1 MIELWYFANKD
12 KPSGPFTLAE
22 VKDFL
27 ERDAGWEEFLV
38 WRSGFSQWQT
48 AGRVPEIAALFETP
62 PPIPVIGTVG
72 FPKGG
77 RVKPR
82 GRSGKKICLG
92 ITLFAAAAAGGAFE
106 RLLVWGRESFSVAP
120 FSRSAAFDLEKEL
133 ASAVLKIRMDLPKKI
148 DATTVI
154 TGVWSEGT
162 KMIFENLIV
171 ADTSKFDDATKEKL
185 RQSVIKNVCGGAES
199 RRIMDIGGSF
209 RYRYADVEAKPVM
222 TVDVVQRACS

>member
-62 PPIPVIGTVG
+62 PPIPVIGTFG
-72 FPKGG
+72 SPKGR

-120 FSRSAAFDLEKEL
+120 FSR
-133 ASAVLKIRMDLPKKI
+133 
-148 DATTVI
+148 
-154 TGVWSEGT
+154 
-162 KMIFENLIV
+162 
-171 ADTSKFDDATKEKL
+171 
-185 RQSVIKNVCGGAES
+185 
-199 RRIMDIGGSF
+199 
-209 RYRYADVEAKPVM
+209 
-222 TVDVVQRACS
+222 